1 MVNKFNEM
9 TVGEY
14 LTDWEFLS
22 CAISEHCKL
31 YVEDG
36 KIKEDKK

>member
-22 CAISEHCKL
+22 NLISEHYKL

-36 KIKEDKK
+36 KVKEDK